1 MPKLYVI
8 CGHGAGDPGASGNG
22 FDEAERV
29 RALAAAMKK
38 HAGDQFVLCD
48 TTRNY
53 YVDMG
58 ILGNSI
64 PSDATILELH
74 MDCADI
80 ETAKGGHILTK
91 SGFDINDYDK
101 ALAEF
106 ISSFFPGRAE
116 SVQYVGWLANANR
129 AAAVGKD
136 YRLIECGFISNY
148 DDVKKFNEHIDEL
161 ACGLLKCFGIEC
173 DICNH
178 DKPPVP
184 DPNPTPSNGG
194 DGGVS
199 GSFESGAYI
208 CTVDYLNVRT
218 APSVSSPSVA
228 HYEKNDEVI
237 LDGWYT
243 IADGYVWGRYI
254 GASSGQ
260 YRYVAVG
267 KPTGKPEG
275 DDYLIKY

>member
-1 MPKLYVI
+1 M
-8 CGHGAGDPGASGNG
+8 
-22 FDEAERV
+22 
-29 RALAAAMKK
+29 
-38 HAGDQFVLCD
+38 
-48 TTRNY
+48 
-53 YVDMG
+53 
-58 ILGNSI
+58 
-64 PSDATILELH
+64 
-74 MDCADI
+74 
-80 ETAKGGHILTK
+80 
-91 SGFDINDYDK
+91 
-101 ALAEF
+101 
-106 ISSFFPGRAE
+106 
-116 SVQYVGWLANANR
+116 
-129 AAAVGKD
+129 
-136 YRLIECGFISNY
+136 
-148 DDVKKFNEHIDEL
+148 KKFNEHIDEL

-173 DICNH
+173 DICGH
-178 DKPPVP
+178 KTPVP
-184 DPNPTPSNGG
+184 EPSPVPSKGG

-199 GSFESGAYI
+199 GAFEGGSYI

-228 HYEKNDEVI
+228 HYEKNEEVI